1 MCICWLLFFAF
12 CCTLLILCKAARV
25 LEAGA
30 RWCDSVA
37 ECVHGAECVITMVGF
52 PKDVEEVYL
61 APNGIIGNAS
71 PGALLIDMTTT
82 KPALAV
88 VLNLH
93 CLDQFCL

>member
-1 MCICWLLFFAF
+1 MYLLVAFFCLF
-12 CCTLLILCKAARV
+12 VEVYLFYKAARV

-93 CLDQFCL
+93 CPDQFCL